1 MEIMQLQLGHDEVHA
16 YQHHYRHYRQD
27 GYHEHD
33 QEHYKKYYEHDKVK
47 DERYYEQD
55 YEQ

>member
-1 MEIMQLQLGHDEVHA
+1 MEIMQSQLGHDEVHA
-16 YQHHYRHYRQD
+16 YQHYHGHYRQD
-27 GYHEHD
+27 DYHEHD
-33 QEHYKKYYEHDKVK
+33 QEHYEKYYEHDKVK